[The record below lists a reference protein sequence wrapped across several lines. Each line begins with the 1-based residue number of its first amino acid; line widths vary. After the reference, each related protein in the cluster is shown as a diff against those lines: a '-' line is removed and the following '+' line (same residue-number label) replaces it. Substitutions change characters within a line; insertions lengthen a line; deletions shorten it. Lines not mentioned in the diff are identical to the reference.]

1 MGKSV
6 LYRIYLGESFP
17 SKRITFTNTDRIE
30 HPYDLRFLQAQAL
43 GIADRNVGKVSGRA
57 EFYQRLKA
65 LSVAPV
71 KEPSKGQAVIV
82 GVPKYLQTGVAGSSR
97 IGAIKALREL
107 TSLGL
112 KEAKDVIDCVD
123 GNCVVPQANYH
134 FPITDIETANRQAKT
149 MREAGCIVQV
159 NLS

>member
-6 LYRIYLGESFP
+6 LYKVYLG
-17 SKRITFTNTDRIE
+17 
-30 HPYDLRFLQAQAL
+30 DLASPTVRSLQAAAMGQ
-43 GIADRNVGKVSGRA
+43 ADRNVGKVSGRT

-65 LSVAPV
+65 LSVVPINAPT
-71 KEPSKGQAVIV
+71 KGQAIIV
-82 GVPKYLQTGVAGSSR
+82 GVPVIFNNR
-97 IGAIKALREL
+97 ISAIKALREL

-123 GNCVVPQANYH
+123 GRCDGAPMANYH
-134 FPITDIETANRQAKT
+134 FPITAIETANRQAKA
-149 MREAGCIVQV
+149 MREAGCTVQV

>member
-17 SKRITFTNTDRIE
+17 SKRITFTSTDRIE

-65 LSVAPV
+65 LSAAPV
-71 KEPSKGQAVIV
+71 KEPTKGQAVIV
-82 GVPKYLQTGVAGSSR
+82 GVPSVISIR
-97 IGAIKALREL
+97 ISAIKALREL

-112 KEAKDVIDCVD
+112 KEAKDAIDSVN
-123 GNCVVPQANYH
+123 GNCGIPQANYH
-134 FPITDIETANRQAKT
+134 FPMTDIETANRQAKV
-149 MREAGCIVQV
+149 MREAGCTVQV

>member
-43 GIADRNVGKVSGRA
+43 GIADRNVGKVAGRA
-57 EFYQRLKA
+57 DFYQRLKA

-71 KEPSKGQAVIV
+71 KEPTKGQAVIV
-82 GVPKYLQTGVAGSSR
+82 GGPTIMGSFR
-97 IGAIKALREL
+97 ITAIKALREL
-107 TSLGL
+107 TFLGL
-112 KEAKDVIDCVD
+112 KEAKDAIDCVD
-123 GNCVVPQANYH
+123 GHNSQPQANYH
-134 FPITDIETANRQAKT
+134 FPITDIETANRQAKA
-149 MREAGCIVQV
+149 MREAGCTVQV

>member
-17 SKRITFTNTDRIE
+17 SKRITFTNTARIE

-43 GIADRNVGKVSGRA
+43 GIADRNVGKVSGRV

-71 KEPSKGQAVIV
+71 KEPTKGQAVIV
-82 GVPKYLQTGVAGSSR
+82 GVPSVISIR
-97 IGAIKALREL
+97 ISAIKALREL

-112 KEAKDVIDCVD
+112 KEDAIDSVN
-123 GNCVVPQANYH
+123 GNCGLSQANYH
-134 FPITDIETANRQAKT
+134 FPLTDIETANRQAKV
-149 MREAGCIVQV
+149 MREAGCTVQV

>member
-6 LYRIYLGESFP
+6 LYKVYLGANDWSP
-17 SKRITFTNTDRIE
+17 GIRG
-30 HPYDLRFLQAQAL
+30 LQAKAL
-43 GIADRNVGKVSGRA
+43 GEADRNVGKVSGRA

-82 GVPKYLQTGVAGSSR
+82 GVPTITGSFR
-97 IGAIKALREL
+97 ITAIKALREL
-107 TSLGL
+107 TFLGL
-112 KEAKDVIDCVD
+112 KEAKDAIDCVD
-123 GNCVVPQANYH
+123 GRCYGVPQANYH
-134 FPITDIETANRQAKT
+134 FPITDIETANRQAKA
-149 MREAGCIVQV
+149 MREAGCTVQV